1 MFYIK
6 VKLNEREFVLLIVRV
21 IPSAKLL
28 ITMIQSPLPRS
39 LLRNTRN
46 DNYTDKHLTS
56 TNITETQKLNLQGIT
71 FLYVISIGNA

>member
-28 ITMIQSPLPRS
+28 ITMIQSPLPRYQ
-39 LLRNTRN
+39 LRNTRN
-46 DNYTDKHLTS
+46 DNYIDKYLTT
-56 TNITETQKLNLQGIT
+56 TNITETQNKNIIYKELH
-71 FLYVISIGNA
+71 F